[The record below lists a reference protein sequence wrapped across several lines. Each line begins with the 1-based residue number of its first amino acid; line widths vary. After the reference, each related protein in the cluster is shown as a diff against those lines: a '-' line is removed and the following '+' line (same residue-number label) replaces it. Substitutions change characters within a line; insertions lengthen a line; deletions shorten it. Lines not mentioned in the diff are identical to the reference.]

1 MEMRGRDCKSKNE
14 REKERVYD
22 GKRGEELRR
31 DGKNRMWP
39 SSY

>member
-1 MEMRGRDCKSKNE
+1 MRGRDCKGEKG
-14 REKERVYD
+14 REKERVND

-39 SSY
+39 SSC